1 MKLSKRLIHVC
12 NMVSSG
18 NAVLDVGCDHAY
30 VPIYLVSQGKCPEA
44 IASDIQQGPLEHAQQ
59 NVDSCHL
66 GSRILVERCDGV
78 PKHYREQFGD
88 AQVTLV
94 ISGMGGLMIRSILEK
109 AGSCIEGI
117 DEFVLS
123 PQRDD
128 DIVRYCIGDLG
139 YEIRDEVFLEED
151 GKFYPIIRATK
162 RKEGETAE
170 KLTYEEALWGPVLI
184 ENRDKVLAR
193 YLEKR
198 LDVLGGILHDL
209 AVGNSTDDRRAAD
222 IYHEITAVS
231 RTLERI
237 GG

>member
-1 MKLSKRLIHVC
+1 
-12 NMVSSG
+12 
-18 NAVLDVGCDHAY
+18 
-30 VPIYLVSQGKCPEA
+30 
-44 IASDIQQGPLEHAQQ
+44 
-59 NVDSCHL
+59 
-66 GSRILVERCDGV
+66 
-78 PKHYREQFGD
+78 
-88 AQVTLV
+88 
-94 ISGMGGLMIRSILEK
+94 MIRSILEE